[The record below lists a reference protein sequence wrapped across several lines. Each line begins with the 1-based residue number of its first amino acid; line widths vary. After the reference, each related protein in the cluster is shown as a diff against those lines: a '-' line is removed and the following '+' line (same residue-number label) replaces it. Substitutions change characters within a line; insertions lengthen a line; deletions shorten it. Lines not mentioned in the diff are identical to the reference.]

1 MRAPAVVCAAF
12 AELHLLPS
20 AWPELVRSA
29 HRIAACRHHPDAGGE
44 HARVVAANLPAEQAL
59 AWAERHSASG
69 SGTAQEV

>member
-29 HRIAACRHHPDAGGE
+29 HRIAACRRHPDAGGE